1 MKIIKFLST
10 LDRRII
16 YLILALVVMLPLI
29 IPSVQKV
36 RVMTPVNKLFDAVD
50 AIPDDQ
56 ILMID
61 FDYDPQTLPEMEPM
75 GIAVLRHA
83 FHQRIRV
90 AVLSLY
96 VQPLGLAKK
105 ALDQVTEEFNSRST
119 SRADSIIYGQDYVFL
134 GWQPPPIVP
143 LLGMGSSIT
152 NVYTRDYYGY
162 RTDSLPMMATVKN
175 FNDVGILVSLSGATA
190 PLWWV
195 AYSQTRFGVAV
206 GAGITAVSASEFY
219 QYYQTGQFSG
229 LMIGMKGAAEYEEL
243 VETKLMLKGRRKAS
257 EALGSLTAAHLTM
270 IAFIIIGNV
279 GYFVR
284 KRQGKGVS
292 K

>member
-1 MKIIKFLST
+1 MKVFEYLAG
-10 LDRRII
+10 LDRRIV
-16 YLILALVVMLPLI
+16 YLVLAAAVMIPLI
-29 IPSVQKV
+29 IPSVLKV
-36 RVMTPVNKLFDAVD
+36 RVMTPVERLYKAVD
-50 AIPDDQ
+50 AIPADR
-56 ILMID
+56 ILMLD
-61 FDYDPQTLPEMEPM
+61 FDYDPQTLPEIEPM
-75 GIAVLRHA
+75 GVALLRHA
-83 FHQRIRV
+83 FQRRTKV

-105 ALDQVTEEFNSRST
+105 ALDEVTGEFNRRAT
-119 SRADSIIYGQDYVFL
+119 SNADSIIYGRDYVFL

-143 LLGMGSSIT
+143 LLGMGLSIS
-152 NVYTRDYYGY
+152 NVYKRDYYGY
-162 RTDSLPMMATVKN
+162 PTDSLPMMRRVKN

-195 AYSQTRFGVAV
+195 AYSQTRFGLAV

-219 QYYQTGQFSG
+219 QYYQSGQFSG

-243 VETKLMLKGRRKAS
+243 VESRLALQGRRKAS

-270 IAFIIIGNV
+270 IAFIVIGNI

-284 KRQGKGVS
+284 RRRREERP
-292 K
+292 

>member
-1 MKIIKFLST
+1 MKVIEYLSQ
-10 LDRRII
+10 LDRRIV
-16 YLILALVVMLPLI
+16 YLVLALAVMLPLI
-29 IPSVQKV
+29 IPSVQRV
-36 RVMTPVNKLFDAVD
+36 RVMTPVAKLFNAVD
-50 AIPDDQ
+50 AIPEDR
-56 ILMID
+56 ILMMD

-75 GIAVLRHA
+75 GIALLRHA
-83 FHQRIRV
+83 FRKRIRV

-96 VQPLGLAKK
+96 VQPLGLAKR
-105 ALDQVTEEFNSRST
+105 ALDQVSEEFNQRAT
-119 SRADSIIYGQDYVFL
+119 SHADSIIYGRDYVFL

-143 LLGMGSSIT
+143 LLGMGISIT

-162 RTDSLPMMATVKN
+162 RTDSLPMMRRVRN

-195 AYSQTRFGVAV
+195 AYSQTRFGLAV

-243 VETKLMLKGRRKAS
+243 VETKLMLKDRRKAS

-270 IAFIIIGNV
+270 IVFIIIGNV

-284 KRQGKGVS
+284 RRSKGGS

>member
-1 MKIIKFLST
+1 MKIIEYLST
-10 LDRRII
+10 LDRRIV
-16 YLILALVVMLPLI
+16 YLVLATAVMLPLV

-36 RVMTPVNKLFDAVD
+36 RVMTPVAKLFNAVD
-50 AIPDDQ
+50 TIPADK
-56 ILMID
+56 ILIVNI
-61 FDYDPQTLPEMEPM
+61 DYDPQTLPEMEPM
-75 GIAVLRHA
+75 GVAVLRHA
-83 FHQRIRV
+83 FERRIKV

-105 ALDQVTEEFNSRST
+105 ALDQVTEEFNQRANSK
-119 SRADSIIYGQDYVFL
+119 ADSIIYGRDYVFL

-143 LLGMGSSIT
+143 LLGMGISIS

-162 RTDSLPMMATVKN
+162 RTDSLPMMHRIKN

-190 PLWWV
+190 PLWWI

-206 GAGITAVSASEFY
+206 GAGVTAVSASEFY

-243 VETKLMLKGRRKAS
+243 VESRLQLRDRRRAS

-270 IAFIIIGNV
+270 IVFIIIGNV
-279 GYFVR
+279 GFLIR
-284 KRQGKGVS
+284 RRRDRRSQ
-292 K
+292 

>member
-1 MKIIKFLST
+1 MKIFEYLSR
-10 LDRRII
+10 LDRRIV
-16 YLILALVVMLPLI
+16 YLVLAAAVMIPLI

-36 RVMTPVNKLFDAVD
+36 RVMTPVAKLYNAVD
-50 AIPDDQ
+50 AIPADR
-56 ILMID
+56 ILILD
-61 FDYDPQTLPEMEPM
+61 FDYDPQTLPEIEPM
-75 GIAVLRHA
+75 GVALLRHA
-83 FHQRIRV
+83 FQRRTKV

-105 ALDQVTEEFNSRST
+105 ALDQVTEEFNERAASN
-119 SRADSIIYGQDYVFL
+119 ADSIIYGRDYVFL

-143 LLGMGSSIT
+143 LLGMGISIT
-152 NVYTRDYYGY
+152 NVYKRDYYGY
-162 RTDSLPMMATVKN
+162 RTDSLPMMRKVKN
-175 FNDVGILVSLSGATA
+175 FNDVGILVSLSGASA

-243 VETKLMLKGRRKAS
+243 VETRLALKERRKAS
-257 EALGSLTAAHLTM
+257 EALGALTAAHLTM
-270 IAFIIIGNV
+270 IAFIVIGNI

-284 KRQGKGVS
+284 RRREERP
-292 K
+292 

>member
-1 MKIIKFLST
+1 MKIIEYLSS

-16 YLILALVVMLPLI
+16 YLVLATVVMVPLV
-29 IPSVQKV
+29 IPTVPRV
-36 RVMTPVNKLFDAVD
+36 RVMTPVEKLFNAVE
-50 AIPDDQ
+50 AIPKDR
-56 ILMID
+56 ILMLD
-61 FDYDPQTLPEMEPM
+61 FDYDPQTLPEIEPM
-75 GIAVLRHA
+75 GVAVLRHA
-83 FHQRIRV
+83 FHRRTKV
-90 AVLSLY
+90 AALSLY

-105 ALDQVTEEFNSRST
+105 ALDQVTEEFNSQAT
-119 SRADSIIYGQDYVFL
+119 SYEDSIIYGRDYVFL

-143 LLGMGSSIT
+143 LLGMGISIVD
-152 NVYTRDYYGY
+152 VYQRDYYGY
-162 RTDSLPMMATVKN
+162 RTDSLPMMKRVKN

-190 PLWWV
+190 PLWWI

-229 LMIGMKGAAEYEEL
+229 LMIGMKGAAEYEEM
-243 VETKLMLKGRRKAS
+243 VQSRLMINSRRKAS

-270 IAFIIIGNV
+270 IVFIVIGNI
-279 GYFVR
+279 GYFIR
-284 KRQGKGVS
+284 KRREKGVQ

>member
-1 MKIIKFLST
+1 MKLLEFLST
-10 LDRRII
+10 IDRRFI
-16 YLILALVVMLPLI
+16 YLVLAIVVVLPLV

-36 RVMTPVNKLFDAVD
+36 RVMTPVAKLFDAVE
-50 AIPDDQ
+50 AIPDGQ

-83 FHQRIRV
+83 FQQRIKV

-105 ALDQVTEEFNSRST
+105 ALDQVTEEFNSRAL
-119 SRADSIIYGQDYVFL
+119 SRADSIIYGRDYVFL

-143 LLGMGSSIT
+143 LLGMGISIA

-190 PLWWV
+190 PLWWI

-270 IAFIIIGNV
+270 IAFIIIGNI
-279 GYFVR
+279 GFFVHKRRR
-284 KRQGKGVS
+284 KEKR
-292 K
+292 